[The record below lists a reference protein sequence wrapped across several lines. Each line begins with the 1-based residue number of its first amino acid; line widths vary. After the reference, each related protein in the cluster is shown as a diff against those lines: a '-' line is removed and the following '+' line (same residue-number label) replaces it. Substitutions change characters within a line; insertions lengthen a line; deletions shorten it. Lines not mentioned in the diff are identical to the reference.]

1 MKKRMISLLLVVVL
15 VLGLLPVTAM
25 ATFSDVKGHWA
36 EAAIERGKTWRSLTA
51 VRMGGSTRMI

>member
-36 EAAIERGKTWRSLTA
+36 EAAIERWEDVEIVKIGRASCRER
-51 VRMGGSTRMI
+51 V